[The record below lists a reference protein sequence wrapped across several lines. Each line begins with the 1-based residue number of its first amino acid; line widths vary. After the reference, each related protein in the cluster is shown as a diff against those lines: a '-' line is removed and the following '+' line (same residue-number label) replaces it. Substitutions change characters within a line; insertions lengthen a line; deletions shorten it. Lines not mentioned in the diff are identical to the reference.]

1 MRTLNRVRI
10 DVSISPINF
19 HGFYFN
25 SLCEIFTDLL
35 VVITVLNR
43 RNQRTP
49 LLILRALLNTP
60 FRISLAYYEL
70 WITSEGALA
79 CRQISLVVQLYASDC
94 ELYGSSALWTVKFVS
109 RDNSSVTIYFQFYIL
124 TAYFTLYVSFFPKPL
139 HLAEH
144 LEVMLVVLRN
154 AWQFDLFTPSF
165 ELGTILLVEHAGRFC
180 IRDETVND
188 V

>member
-10 DVSISPINF
+10 DVSISPKNF

-35 VVITVLNR
+35 VVITALNR
-43 RNQRTP
+43 RNQRTA
-49 LLILRALLNTP
+49 LLILRALLNTL

-79 CRQISLVVQLYASDC
+79 CRQISLVVELYESEC
-94 ELYGSSALWTVKFVS
+94 ELYGSSALWTVEFVS
-109 RDNSSVTIYFQFYIL
+109 RDTSSVTVYFQFYIL
-124 TAYFTLYVSFFPKPL
+124 TSYFTLYVSFFPKL
-139 HLAEH
+139 FHLAEH

-165 ELGTILLVEHAGRFC
+165 EPGTILLVEHAILWTIPDGF
-180 IRDETVND
+180 V
-188 V
+188 